1 MRARVERF
9 SERHLP
15 NGVADVLVQVGL
27 MFVLYFAYRLIRGLI
42 DDPQGT
48 AMAFQ
53 HGRSIIDL
61 ERSLGLFIEPDVQNL
76 FGATG
81 LVGDFA
87 SWTYI
92 NAQMTVTLAAL
103 VYLYVAHNRSFYF
116 VRNMFIVSWCI
127 ALAGYTI
134 YPAAPPRFF
143 PEWGFVDSVASF
155 TGVQPTDATADAL
168 FNPYAAVPSMH
179 VAFALMIGVPLAM
192 LAKRRVVRAFW
203 MMYPVLVTFV
213 IVVTANHFL
222 TDAVLGALTATMA
235 AGAAVSLAR
244 TRSVWRFQPMPATT
258 A

>member
-1 MRARVERF
+1 MRARVERI
-9 SERHLP
+9 SARLP
-15 NGVADVLVQVGL
+15 NGIWDVVVQVSL
-27 MFVLYFAYRLIRGLI
+27 MLVLYLSYRLIRGVI

-48 AMAFQ
+48 AAAFA

-61 ERSLGLFIEPDVQNL
+61 ERSLGIFVEPDLQNL

-81 LVGDFA
+81 VVADFA

-127 ALAGYTI
+127 ALAGYTL

-155 TGVQPTDATADAL
+155 TGVQPTDAAADAL

-179 VAFALMIGVPLAM
+179 VAFALMIGVPLAK
-192 LAKRRVVRAFW
+192 LAQRRAVRIFW

-222 TDAVLGALTATMA
+222 TDAVLGALTAAMA
-235 AGAAVSLAR
+235 AGGAVSLAR
-244 TRSVWRFQPMPATT
+244 TRAAWRFQPAQAT
-258 A
+258 AV